1 MLKGRLQDSKKD
13 FLYIKSSF
21 LMLLLTKSS
30 SMREQRGV
38 HQNWRQSSIQDGYRS
53 RKKSM
58 DPRQRQNKK

>member
-1 MLKGRLQDSKKD
+1 
-13 FLYIKSSF
+13 
-21 LMLLLTKSS
+21 MLLLTKST